1 MSLVSTNWLEQNIN
15 NVKIIDCSWHMPQ
28 ANRSGFEEYL
38 KEHIPNTIFFD
49 LDKNSK
55 TNTDLPHML
64 TDINSW
70 KKIMEDMG
78 IENKDEIV
86 IYDNSDV
93 ISSCRCW
100 YNLIYFGHDPKLV
113 HILDGGFKK
122 WKKENKITDN
132 QKVITKTST
141 YSCNENI
148 ELVKDKKQID
158 ENIDKNDFNV
168 IDARSRERFEGKV
181 AEPRKGLRS
190 GSIKNSF
197 CLPFGEIINDD
208 HTFVSKDEIKEKF
221 KSLNFDHN
229 KNIVF
234 SCGSG
239 VTASVLALAYSLI
252 NDKYMPTIY
261 DGSWSEYGK
270 S

>member
-1 MSLVSTNWLEQNIN
+1 MSLVGTNWLEEKIN

-28 ANRSGFEEYL
+28 AKRDGFEEYT
-38 KEHIPNTIFFD
+38 KEHIPNAIFFD

-55 TNTDLPHML
+55 IDTDLPHML
-64 TDINSW
+64 TDSNSW
-70 KKIMEDMG
+70 EKSMSNMG

-113 HILDGGFKK
+113 HVLDGGLKK
-122 WKKENKITDN
+122 WKKENKTTN
-132 QKVITKTST
+132 NKKVITETT
-141 YSCNENI
+141 VYSCKENT
-148 ELVKDKKQID
+148 ELVKNKKQID
-158 ENIDKNDFNV
+158 ENIDKNDFNIV
-168 IDARSRERFEGKV
+168 DARSKERFEGKV

-197 CLPFGEIINDD
+197 CLPFGELINDD
-208 HTFVSKDEIKEKF
+208 HTFISKDKISEKF
-221 KSLNFDHN
+221 KSFNFDHS

-239 VTASVLALAYSLI
+239 ITASVLALAYSLI

>member
-1 MSLVSTNWLEQNIN
+1 M
-15 NVKIIDCSWHMPQ
+15 
-28 ANRSGFEEYL
+28 
-38 KEHIPNTIFFD
+38 
-49 LDKNSK
+49 
-55 TNTDLPHML
+55 
-64 TDINSW
+64 
-70 KKIMEDMG
+70 
-78 IENKDEIV
+78 
-86 IYDNSDV
+86 
-93 ISSCRCW
+93 
-100 YNLIYFGHDPKLV
+100 
-113 HILDGGFKK
+113 
-122 WKKENKITDN
+122 
-132 QKVITKTST
+132 ITKTST

-168 IDARSRERFEGKV
+168 IDARSRERFDGKV

-197 CLPFGEIINDD
+197 CLPFGELINDD
-208 HTFVSKDEIKEKF
+208 HTFVSRDEIEEKF
-221 KSLNFDHN
+221 KSLNFDPN

>member
-1 MSLVSTNWLEQNIN
+1 MSLVDTNWLEKNIN
-15 NVKIIDCSWHMPQ
+15 KVKIIDCSWHMPQ
-28 ANRSGFEEYL
+28 TKRNGFDEYK
-38 KEHIPNTIFFD
+38 KEHILNAIFFD

-55 TNTDLPHML
+55 INTDLPHML
-64 TDINSW
+64 TDVKSW
-70 KKIMEDMG
+70 EKILSKMG
-78 IENKDEIV
+78 IKNNDEMV

-113 HILDGGFKK
+113 HVLDGGLKK
-122 WKKENKITDN
+122 WKIENRTIDNNLNFIKTSNYKALENKELVKNKEEI
-132 QKVITKTST
+132 
-141 YSCNENI
+141 NENI
-148 ELVKDKKQID
+148 ITNEF
-158 ENIDKNDFNV
+158 NI
-168 IDARSRERFEGKV
+168 IDARSKDRFEGKV

-197 CLPFGEIINDD
+197 CLPFVELINDD
-208 HTFVSKDEIKEKF
+208 HTFINHNKILEKF
-221 KSLNFDHN
+221 NSTNFDHN
-229 KNIVF
+229 KNVVF

-252 NDKYMPTIY
+252 NDKYIPTIY

-270 S
+270 E

>member
-1 MSLVSTNWLEQNIN
+1 
-15 NVKIIDCSWHMPQ
+15 MPQ
-28 ANRSGFEEYL
+28 TERSGFEEYN
-38 KEHIPNTIFFD
+38 KEHIPNAIFFD

-55 TNTDLPHML
+55 INTDLPHML
-64 TDINSW
+64 TDISSW
-70 KKIMEDMG
+70 KKIMEEMG

-86 IYDNSDV
+86 VYDNSDV

-113 HILDGGFKK
+113 HVLDGGFKK
-122 WKKENKITDN
+122 WKIENKSSDN
-132 QKVITKTST
+132 NSISIKESNYKAF
-141 YSCNENI
+141 EKK
-148 ELVKDKKQID
+148 ELVKNKKEID
-158 ENIDKNDFNV
+158 ENIVTNEFNI
-168 IDARSRERFEGKV
+168 IDARSKERFEGKV
-181 AEPRKGLRS
+181 SEPRKGLRS

-197 CLPFGEIINDD
+197 CLPFGELINED
-208 HTFVSKDEIKEKF
+208 HTFISKEKIIKKF
-221 KSLNFDHN
+221 ESMNFDHA
-229 KNIVF
+229 KNLVF
-234 SCGSG
+234 TCGSG

>member
-1 MSLVSTNWLEQNIN
+1 MSLVDTNWLENNIKK
-15 NVKIIDCSWHMPQ
+15 VKIIDCSWHMPQ
-28 ANRSGFEEYL
+28 TKRDGYVEYK
-38 KEHIPNTIFFD
+38 KEHIPNAIFFN

-55 TNTDLPHML
+55 KDTDLPHML
-64 TDINSW
+64 TDVKSW
-70 KKIMEDMG
+70 EKILSEMG
-78 IENKDEIV
+78 IKNNDEIV

-100 YNLIYFGHDPKLV
+100 YNLIYFGHNPKLV
-113 HILDGGFKK
+113 HVLDGGLKK
-122 WKKENKITDN
+122 WKIENKPTDN
-132 QKVITKTST
+132 NLTSVKISE
-141 YSCNENI
+141 YKALENK
-148 ELVKDKKQID
+148 ELVKNKIQID
-158 ENIDKNDFNV
+158 QNINSNEFNV
-168 IDARSRERFEGKV
+168 IDARNRDRFEGKV

-197 CLPFGEIINDD
+197 CLPFVELINED
-208 HTFVSKDEIKEKF
+208 HTFFGKEKIKEKF
-221 KSLNFDHN
+221 KSINLDYS

-239 VTASVLALAYSLI
+239 VTASVLALAYSII

-270 S
+270 N

>member
-1 MSLVSTNWLEQNIN
+1 MSLVDTNWLEENIN

-28 ANRSGFEEYL
+28 ANRNGFEEYT
-38 KEHIPNTIFFD
+38 KEHIPNAIFFD

-55 TNTDLPHML
+55 INTNLPHML
-64 TDINSW
+64 TNTKSW
-70 KKIMEDMG
+70 EKIMADMG

-86 IYDNSDV
+86 VYDNSDV

-113 HILDGGFKK
+113 HVLDGGLKK
-122 WKKENKITDN
+122 WKKENKTTNNKKAITEAS
-132 QKVITKTST
+132 I
-141 YSCNENI
+141 YSCKENI
-148 ELVKDKKQID
+148 KLVKNKKQID
-158 ENIDKNDFNV
+158 ENINKNDFNV
-168 IDARSRERFEGKV
+168 VDARSRERFEGKV

-190 GSIKNSF
+190 GSIKNSL
-197 CLPFGEIINDD
+197 CLPFGELINNDR
-208 HTFVSKDEIKEKF
+208 TFVSKDKISEKF
-221 KSLNFDHN
+221 KSFNFDHS

-252 NDKYMPTIY
+252 NDRYMPTIY

>member
-1 MSLVSTNWLEQNIN
+1 MSLVDADWVEKNLSK
-15 NVKIIDCSWHMPQ
+15 VKIVDASWHMPNT
-28 ANRSGFEEYL
+28 NRNGFSEYK
-38 KEHIPNTIFFD
+38 KEHLPNAIFFD

-55 TNTDLPHML
+55 IDSDLPHML
-64 TDINSW
+64 TNLYSW
-70 KKIMEDMG
+70 EKILSKMG
-78 IENKDEIV
+78 IKNNDKIV

-113 HILDGGFKK
+113 YVLDGGLKK
-122 WKKENKITDN
+122 WKIEKKSLNNILVSVN
-132 QKVITKTST
+132 QSNYKAYEYK
-141 YSCNENI
+141 
-148 ELVKDKKQID
+148 ELVKNKKEID
-158 ENIDKNDFNV
+158 DNIFKDRFNV

-197 CLPFGEIINDD
+197 CLPFGELINDD
-208 HTFVSKDEIKEKF
+208 HTFVNKDKISEKF
-221 KSLNFDHN
+221 KSFNFDHS